1 MKNLFTGTLALAA
14 LGSVAYA
21 TPDPKPATTETEWE
35 RLDREIGDLAST
47 IRRPDSG
54 TRIGVL
60 VRTYYMHSNDA
71 AFDVDSSNPSVNSG
85 NRVGG
90 FGMPDADL
98 FAEGA
103 VSDIDYRLSFGY
115 KLGATNDA
123 VIEIEDAWARIFC
136 DEGVGLTIGKY
147 RTPVLLSNRRHPE
160 NLLLPYRTF
169 SGQILDVYDSG
180 VMVTGDWKS
189 LGGFFSVQNGTDLK
203 ESKLLYSSR
212 VEYRLFGGTGRVEG
226 GFGAPDDLRA
236 TFGGMWLRDSSNTID
251 GSAFGVDANATMGP
265 FSAHGEIIHWDG
277 ELLAQETGGFG
288 GNGVSRISGNDYFG
302 RTMLP
307 INYAENGSG
316 GNPVKDVDIWSLTF
330 AYFFLDCDVELALRL
345 QGYDD
350 PGNTRSATIGAN
362 WYRNGR
368 NAVWY
373 AGLTQVNSNDHAA
386 DTGGGSAPAAGNG
399 QAEGIGDALLFM
411 IGLSVGAST
420 SAL

>member
-1 MKNLFTGTLALAA
+1 MKNFFTGTLALAA
-14 LGSVAYA
+14 LGTVAYA
-21 TPDPKPATTETEWE
+21 TPDPKPANTETEWE

-47 IRRPDSG
+47 IRRPESG
-54 TRIGVL
+54 TRVGVL

-115 KLGATNDA
+115 KFGSSTNSD
-123 VIEIEDAWARIFC
+123 IEIEDAWARIFC
-136 DEGVGLTIGKY
+136 DNGFGLTIGHYKS
-147 RTPVLLSNRRHPE
+147 PVLLSNRIYPE
-160 NLLLPYRTF
+160 NLVLPWRTF
-169 SGQILDVYDSG
+169 SGQILDVYDAG
-180 VMVTGDWKS
+180 LMVTGDWKS
-189 LGGFFSVQNGTDLK
+189 LGAFFSIQNGTDLK
-203 ESKLLYSSR
+203 ESKLLYSGR

-226 GFGAPDDLRA
+226 GFGAGDDLRA
-236 TFGGMWLRDSSNTID
+236 TFGGMWLRDSSNAID

-265 FSAHGEIIHWDG
+265 FSAHGELIHWDG
-277 ELLAQETGGFG
+277 NLLASQNAALNNGTSLIN
-288 GNGVSRISGNDYFG
+288 GNNYFG

-307 INYAENGSG
+307 INFAENGKIT
-316 GNPVKDVDIWSLTF
+316 NDVDIWALTF

-368 NAVWY
+368 NAVWH
-373 AGLTQVNSNDHAA
+373 AGLTQVNSNDHANA
-386 DTGGGSAPAAGNG
+386 SPAPGNG
-399 QAEGIGDALLFM
+399 QAEGIDDALLFI
-411 IGLSVGAST
+411 IGLSLGLST
-420 SAL
+420 TAL